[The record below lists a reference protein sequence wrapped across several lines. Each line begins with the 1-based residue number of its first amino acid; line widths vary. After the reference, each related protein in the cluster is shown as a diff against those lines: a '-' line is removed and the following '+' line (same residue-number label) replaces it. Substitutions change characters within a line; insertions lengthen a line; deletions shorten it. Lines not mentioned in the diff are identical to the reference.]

1 MEIEMKDPAGPDRQ
15 SEPARAATTRA
26 SGRGQPPMYG
36 SLWLALFTVLREEF
50 RRPAD
55 ALLQ

>member
-1 MEIEMKDPAGPDRQ
+1 
-15 SEPARAATTRA
+15 
-26 SGRGQPPMYG
+26 MYG

-50 RRPAD
+50 GRPAD